1 MDEASLDPGEV
12 LGGDFE
18 ILRPL
23 GAGGMGAVYLA
34 RQISTGSVRALKVM
48 RARFA
53 SDPGFVRRFALEA
66 RAGAQIQ
73 SRHVVEVVQAGVDQ
87 ARAMPWL
94 AMEFLEGRPF
104 DEAMAEFGVP
114 GAEDAAL
121 LLEQLFHA
129 LGAAHDA
136 RLVHRDLKPPNLF
149 LARSDSPR
157 VPFVLKVLDFGIAK
171 WLADVDRA
179 TTEHLATP
187 LWGAPEQSVSGA
199 RIGPY
204 TDVWALGLLV
214 FWLVTG
220 DTFFPSDQGLGVLQ
234 KAIHYD
240 PIPLASLRAAELS
253 SRATLG
259 PDFDAW
265 FSRCVA
271 REPEARF
278 ADARDA
284 GRALGHV
291 KLVWPAG
298 APSWRPEAAA
308 RAATRTVPM
317 SAPAGAQPTLHT
329 PETEQPV
336 ANTAEP
342 LVAPE
347 PAGSVPAA
355 KRKRTAPFFAL
366 GALLAA
372 GLGFAARPVLR
383 STFGSA
389 APQPS
394 ARAALAVPPPD
405 MLAVPALTPATAPFA
420 LDRVEVDARHYDA
433 CVAAGACTKS
443 VYRGDEALPT
453 VTGFAELCNAGHP
466 ERAEHPINCV
476 DRAQAR
482 AYCHFAGKRL
492 PSEAEW
498 ELAARG
504 RDQRLY
510 PWGNEALTSCD
521 MAVVSGLCARKPEAT
536 RRVGSREANALSPFG
551 LADMSGNVWEWVA
564 EDSGSGGVLRGGG
577 WDYPAERATVVS
589 RLLVPATRADV
600 STGFRCALTLGAG
613 P

>member
-1 MDEASLDPGEV
+1 MDEAALGEGEV

-34 RQISTGSVRALKVM
+34 RQRSTGSVRALKVM
-48 RARFA
+48 RARFS
-53 SDPGFVRRFALEA
+53 SDPGFVRRFTLEA
-66 RAGAQIQ
+66 RAGAQIR
-73 SRHVVEVVQAGVDQ
+73 SRHVVEVVSAGVDP
-87 ARAMPWL
+87 ARSLPWL
-94 AMEFLEGRPF
+94 AMEFLEGKPL

-149 LARSDSPR
+149 LARGDSPR
-157 VPFVLKVLDFGIAK
+157 VPFMLKVLDFGIAK
-171 WLADVDRA
+171 WLADVERA

-214 FWLVTG
+214 FWLLTG
-220 DTFFPSDQGLGVLQ
+220 ETFFPSDRGIGVLQ

-240 PIPLASLRAAELS
+240 PIRLASARAGELS
-253 SRATLG
+253 SRAALG

-278 ADARDA
+278 ADAREA
-284 GRALGHV
+284 GTALRRLS
-291 KLVWPAG
+291 LVWPNG
-298 APSWRPEAAA
+298 ARPWRAEAEPG
-308 RAATRTVPM
+308 ATRTLPMTAPPAAPPTVP
-317 SAPAGAQPTLHT
+317 T
-329 PETEQPV
+329 PETERPV
-336 ANTAEP
+336 ASTAAP

-347 PAGSVPAA
+347 PARQAPTAQN
-355 KRKRTAPFFAL
+355 KRLFL
-366 GALLAA
+366 GALGVLAVA
-372 GLGFAARPVLR
+372 GLGVALRPALR
-383 STFGSA
+383 TAFGSA
-389 APQPS
+389 SPVTSAGRATSAPP
-394 ARAALAVPPPD
+394 LG
-405 MLAVPALTPATAPFA
+405 MLAVPALAANTTPFA

-433 CVAAGACTKS
+433 CVSAGACTKS
-443 VYRGDEALPT
+443 VYRGDDALPS
-453 VTGFAELCNAGHP
+453 VAGFAELCNAGLE

-482 AYCHFAGKRL
+482 AYCHWAGKRL

-498 ELAARG
+498 EFAARG
-504 RDQRLY
+504 RDERLY
-510 PWGNEALTSCD
+510 PWGNEAITSCD
-521 MAVVSGLCARKPEAT
+521 MAVVSGVCERKPAAT
-536 RRVGSREANALSPFG
+536 RRVGSREANAVSPFG
-551 LADMSGNVWEWVA
+551 LADMSGNVWEWV
-564 EDSGSGGVLRGGG
+564 EDEHAGHGVLRGGG
-577 WDYPAERATVVS
+577 WDYPADRATVVS
-589 RLLVPATRADV
+589 RLIVPETRADV
-600 STGFRCALTLGAG
+600 STGFRCALTLAAA